1 MKFFVI
7 ADEHTVTGF
16 KLVGLDGEVV
26 ESAEE
31 ASEALE
37 KAFDSEDIGIIII
50 TEKIAASIR
59 EEIDEF
65 IFGRS
70 FPLII
75 EIPDREGPMEGR
87 TSIREMVRSAVGVKI

>member
-1 MKFFVI
+1 MKFFVV

-16 KLVGLDGEVV
+16 KLAGLEGEVV

-50 TEKIAASIR
+50 TEKIASSIR

-75 EIPDREGPMEGR
+75 EIPDRKGPMEGR